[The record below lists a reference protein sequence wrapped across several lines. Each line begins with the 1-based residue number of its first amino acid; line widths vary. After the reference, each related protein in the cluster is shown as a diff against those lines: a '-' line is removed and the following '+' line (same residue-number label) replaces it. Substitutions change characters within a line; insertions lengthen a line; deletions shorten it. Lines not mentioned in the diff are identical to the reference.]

1 MEEHE
6 KEEEGRNKG
15 GNSDVPG
22 EAEYEQRRR
31 RIADSKVILQSLV

>member
-1 MEEHE
+1 MDYHE

-15 GNSDVPG
+15 SSDVPG

-31 RIADSKVILQSLV
+31 RIANSEVILQSLV